1 MIHSYFKSCTK
12 SFSSRLVFLFG
23 PQRSSSFNIESASSQ
38 NCTIIGFLQIY
49 ESIPT
54 CSGPLKFSLCYLS
67 KLCLNLLELTDFS
80 LSGDFKYS
88 RKLSSISCHF
98 ISADFWWWVIIRR
111 LKWRVLYIPTSA
123 YAWVLIIPLDSYDSK
138 LCFDNKGIL
147 CVKELGEKYGKYWIQ
162 VAVYV
167 PSCSGAAECSN
178 KYW

>member
-1 MIHSYFKSCTK
+1 MSKRKEKRKKFQKNRIYYFLTITSIKNGNRSPSQINQVHNLICTPFSFAGSFYMIHSYFKSCTK

-98 ISADFWWWVIIRR
+98 ISADFWW
-111 LKWRVLYIPTSA
+111 
-123 YAWVLIIPLDSYDSK
+123 
-138 LCFDNKGIL
+138 
-147 CVKELGEKYGKYWIQ
+147 
-162 VAVYV
+162 
-167 PSCSGAAECSN
+167 
-178 KYW
+178 

>member
-1 MIHSYFKSCTK
+1 MSKRKEKRKKFQKNRIYYFLTITSIKNGNRSPSQINQVHNLICTPFSFAGSFYMIHSYFKSCTK

-88 RKLSSISCHF
+88 RKLSSKSCHF
-98 ISADFWWWVIIRR
+98 ISAEFWW
-111 LKWRVLYIPTSA
+111 
-123 YAWVLIIPLDSYDSK
+123 
-138 LCFDNKGIL
+138 
-147 CVKELGEKYGKYWIQ
+147 
-162 VAVYV
+162 
-167 PSCSGAAECSN
+167 
-178 KYW
+178 